1 MARVQRHVAY
11 NLALHHIAQGASI
24 GLQQRNGFAGNFDGF
39 RNTADLK
46 RSIHVRDLVHL
57 DHDIVHYNFLEPVGF
72 HLEGVHSWSQ
82 LQELKTTVAIAYG
95 SNLGVRRNAGERQ
108 FRARNQRSGLVFYG
122 TGYASCWRGGNC
134 WSKHQGERGKYNSQ
148 DAGHSGWIHGLPP

>member
-1 MARVQRHVAY
+1 
-11 NLALHHIAQGASI
+11 
-24 GLQQRNGFAGNFDGF
+24 
-39 RNTADLK
+39 
-46 RSIHVRDLVHL
+46 
-57 DHDIVHYNFLEPVGF
+57 
-72 HLEGVHSWSQ
+72 SWSQ

-148 DAGHSGWIHGLPP
+148 DAGHSGWIHGLPPYTPGMAVATPHGPPTARNLQAPRPPHVTNCLHIQPRHQSDFTQTHTTEI